1 MITDPNCAYCA
12 EGAPLDAFGIKI
24 CELPASKLY
33 LFKEQS
39 HRGRVIVASKFHVS
53 EMVDLSDEDR
63 RAFLDD
69 VARVARALHAADD
82 VARVARA
89 LHAAFH
95 PKKVNYGAYGD
106 TGCHLHFHLVP
117 KYEGGYEYGG
127 VFEMN
132 PKRTFL
138 EPAEYDELIAKI
150 KAAL

>member
-1 MITDPNCAYCA
+1 MDFDPNCSYCA
-12 EGAPLDAFGIKI
+12 EGALLDAFGIKI
-24 CELPASKLY
+24 CDLPASKLY

-39 HRGRVIVASKFHVS
+39 HKGRVIVASKFHVS
-53 EMVDLSDEDR
+53 EMIDLSDADR
-63 RAFLDD
+63 HAFLDD
-69 VARVARALHAADD
+69 VC
-82 VARVARA
+82 RVARA
-89 LHAAFH
+89 LHAAFQ

-117 KYEGGYEYGG
+117 KYEGGFEYGG

-138 EPAEYDELIAKI
+138 EPAEYDELISKI